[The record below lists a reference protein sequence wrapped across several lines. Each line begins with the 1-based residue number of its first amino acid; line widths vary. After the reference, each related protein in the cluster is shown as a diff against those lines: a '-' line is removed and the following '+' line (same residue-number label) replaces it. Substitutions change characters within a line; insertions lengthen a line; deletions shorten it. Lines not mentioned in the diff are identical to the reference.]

1 MFMGIILPDY
11 EDEDEN
17 EDLSPQVPISLP
29 VEEVNLPQPHTDDAV
44 LGGQKPALVSDAV
57 LGGIEGVKGR
67 LASAVVEQRIA
78 ALTEA
83 LKYGKA
89 GLDLVIQAL
98 NNRSKSVAQS
108 AYFLLRD
115 SSEPIAPQALV
126 VGGTVDS
133 PQLAYLHE
141 PLPVTNKL
149 LAVSGSVAPTEVFR
163 FAAPCA
169 NSRCKHFDDNQCHL
183 AKRIVSM
190 LPTVVD
196 VLPACQLRPNC
207 RWWQQEGKSA
217 CLRCP
222 QIVTKTYHP
231 SETQRQVS
239 TLTHKN

>member
-1 MFMGIILPDY
+1 MFMGMILPDY
-11 EDEDEN
+11 EDEN

-57 LGGIEGVKGR
+57 LGGIEGVKRR

-98 NNRSKSVAQS
+98 NNESKSVAQS

-149 LAVSGSVAPTEVFR
+149 LAVSGSVAPTEVFDLPPLVPIV
-163 FAAPCA
+163 AVSILMIISAI
-169 NSRCKHFDDNQCHL
+169 SRNALSVCYRRL
-183 AKRIVSM
+183 
-190 LPTVVD
+190 
-196 VLPACQLRPNC
+196 
-207 RWWQQEGKSA
+207 
-217 CLRCP
+217 
-222 QIVTKTYHP
+222 
-231 SETQRQVS
+231 
-239 TLTHKN
+239 